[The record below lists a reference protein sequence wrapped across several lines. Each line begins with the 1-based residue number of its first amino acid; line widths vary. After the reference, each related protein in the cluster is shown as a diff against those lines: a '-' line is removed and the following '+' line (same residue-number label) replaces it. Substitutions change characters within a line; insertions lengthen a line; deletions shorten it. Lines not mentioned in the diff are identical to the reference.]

1 MIKSYFASEN
11 NQQTQLKHH
20 TNNRFNW
27 SIASC
32 MLISFLCLENT
43 AHSQNPLEQVIQE
56 KIDQMSVAEKVKQ
69 IHGKDM
75 WSTEDNTNLDIP
87 GIVVSDGPHG
97 VRFVDATAFP
107 TGMGIATSWNP
118 ELAGKIGKAMG
129 KEFHAYGKHQQL
141 GPALD
146 LCRDPRNGRSPE
158 TGGEDPFLCAHINV
172 DLVKGIQENPTIATV
187 KHFNGVNKQENRHG
201 VNHNMSYRQLMEHY
215 GYNFRRVIQ
224 DAGALSVMNAYN
236 LINGKKSAESPLL
249 LTHILRERWGFPFYV
264 ISDWGSVWDAKKAL
278 QAGCDLEM
286 VVSGQPNKFKQGLN
300 NLHKSGQIS
309 DYDIDKSV
317 RRVLRVKYL
326 SGMMDH
332 FPEGNPFIGANTPE
346 HQELALQAG
355 REAIVLLKNQD
366 QILPISDTSKTIAL
380 IGPSAAV
387 AQLDGFGS
395 SWVDPPY
402 AVSPLEGF
410 QNKISNANIKYAK
423 GCDINSSSTN
433 GFEEALNIAST
444 SDYVVF
450 VGGLD
455 QTQEGENYEPG
466 PVDRTG
472 GSIELPGKQQEL
484 ISELAKINPN
494 LIVVIK
500 SGGICAVPDAIS
512 DIKGFL
518 YAFYPGMEGGH
529 AIADVVYGDY
539 NPSGKLPVTMP
550 VNDAQMPVWNDDFSD
565 DYNGGY
571 RYYDELG
578 ITPQFAFGHGLS
590 YTQFAYDNLQ
600 TSATQFEAGA
610 PITITA
616 EVTNTGEVAGEEVAQ
631 LYLQNKGTSVWMPK
645 KELKG
650 FEKIHLEPGETKTVS
665 FLLTANELYYFD
677 EEADGYKVAE
687 GAYTA
692 MVGGASDRLNHSID
706 FNITNGTPKADLE
719 VSKIFSY
726 PRFPEVGDSV
736 LFLGLV
742 KNQGTKD
749 LLPNANV
756 KLKFEVDGSEVSF
769 SSSISDTLF
778 AGGAILIGADEG
790 LESAYWVP
798 STEKSFTVTAT
809 IDANN
814 EIVEWMESN
823 NATLSAFEVASA
835 GKSEQNN
842 LCLNRPIEVSSIE
855 SNDYPAKNL
864 VDGDFSS
871 RWSSEFSDP
880 QHLLI
885 DLEDEYYL
893 DVIALSW
900 EASHSTEYILET
912 SKDKSIWEEVTHE
925 VDANGGNDLFYPKSN
940 ARYIRL
946 RGLERVTLWGNQYG
960 HSLYEVQAYGKL
972 ASSLANKSLNLEN
985 VNIYSNPVS
994 KELFIEGLPQREK
1007 VTLEIFDI
1015 LGNRVLKKRIR
1026 GRERIDLPSEM
1037 DASQTYLIHLQGDNF
1052 REIRKM
1058 IVK

>member
-1 MIKSYFASEN
+1 MIRLLLGAFIQHLSSTPVKKVHLLTSLLVLSSP
-11 NQQTQLKHH
+11 L
-20 TNNRFNW
+20 
-27 SIASC
+27 
-32 MLISFLCLENT
+32 L
-43 AHSQNPLEQVIQE
+43 SQNPLEDRIQQN
-56 KIDQMSVAEKVKQ
+56 IDNLSVREKVKQ
-69 IHGKDM
+69 LHGQDM
-75 WSTEDNTNLDIP
+75 WSTEDNENLNIP

-107 TGMGIATSWNP
+107 TGMGIAASWNP
-118 ELAGKIGKAMG
+118 NLAGNIGRAMG

-172 DLVKGIQENPTIATV
+172 DLVKGIQENPTIATL

-236 LINGKKSAESPLL
+236 LINGKKSAENSLL
-249 LTHILRERWGFPFYV
+249 LTHILRNRWGFPFYV
-264 ISDWGSVWDAKKAL
+264 ISDWGSVWNAKKAL

-286 VVSGQPNKFKQGLN
+286 VVSGQPNKFQLGLN
-300 NLHKSGQIS
+300 NLYSSGQIS
-309 DYDIDKSV
+309 NNDIDKSV

-326 SGMMDH
+326 SGMMDN
-332 FPEGNPFIGANTPE
+332 FPEGNPFLGANTPE

-355 REAIVLLKNQD
+355 REAIVLLKNED
-366 QILPISDTSKTIAL
+366 QILPITDKTKTIA
-380 IGPSAAV
+380 IVGPSADV

-402 AVSPLEGF
+402 AISPKQGLE
-410 QNKISNANIKYAK
+410 NKISNSQIKYAK
-423 GCDINSSSTN
+423 GCDINSSNTS
-433 GFEEALNIAST
+433 GFEEAINLAKT
-444 SDYVVF
+444 SDYVIF

-472 GSIELPGKQQEL
+472 GSIELPAKQQEL
-484 ISELAKINPN
+484 ISELAKVNPN
-494 LIVVIK
+494 VIVVIK
-500 SGGICAVPDAIS
+500 SGGICAVPNAID

-518 YAFYPGMEGGH
+518 YAFYPGMEGGN
-529 AIADVVYGDY
+529 AIADVIYGDY
-539 NPSGKLPVTMP
+539 NPSAKLPVTMP
-550 VNDAQMPVWNDDFSD
+550 VNDAQMPEWNDDFSD

-590 YTQFAYDNLQ
+590 YTSFEYGNLLIN
-600 TSATQFEAGA
+600 TTEFEAGA

-616 EVTNTGEVAGEEVAQ
+616 EVTNTGDVAGEEVAQ
-631 LYLQNKGTSVWMPK
+631 LYLQNKGSSVWMPK

-650 FEKIHLEPGETKTVS
+650 FEKIHLEPGETKAIS

-677 EEADGYKVAE
+677 EEADRYKVAT

-692 MVGGASDRLNHSID
+692 LVGGASDRLNHSVD
-706 FNITNGTPKADLE
+706 FNITSGTPKADLE
-719 VSKIFSY
+719 ISKIFSY
-726 PRFPEVGDSV
+726 PRYPEVGDSV

-749 LLPNANV
+749 LLPNTSV

-790 LESAYWVP
+790 LETAYWVP
-798 STEKSFTVTAT
+798 STEKSFTITGI
-809 IDANN
+809 IDADN
-814 EIVEWMESN
+814 EVEEWIESN
-823 NATLSAFEVASA
+823 NVTLSSIEVASSD
-835 GKSEQNN
+835 KTEQNN
-842 LCLNRPIEVSSIE
+842 LCFEKPVEVSSLE
-855 SNDYPAKNL
+855 SDDYPAENL

-880 QHLLI
+880 QYLLI

-900 EASHSTEYILET
+900 EASHSSEYVLET
-912 SKDKSIWEEVTHE
+912 SNDKTIWNEVAYEE
-925 VDANGGNDLFYPKSN
+925 NGNVGNDLFYPKSN

-972 ASSLANKSLNLEN
+972 ASTLISKTLNPEKLE
-985 VNIYSNPVS
+985 IYPNPAS
-994 KELFIEGLPQREK
+994 EELFISGLPEGEK
-1007 VTLEIFDI
+1007 VKIEIFDI
-1015 LGNRVLKKRIR
+1015 LGHRILKKRIT
-1026 GRERIDLPSEM
+1026 GNERIELPSKM
-1037 DASQTYLIHLQGDNF
+1037 DSTQIYLVQFQGDNF
-1052 REIRKM
+1052 TEIRKM
-1058 IVK
+1058 AVK

>member
-1 MIKSYFASEN
+1 MTKNTRCTKASLNLKKAVAFA
-11 NQQTQLKHH
+11 TLFF
-20 TNNRFNW
+20 TITLGF
-27 SIASC
+27 A
-32 MLISFLCLENT
+32 
-43 AHSQNPLEQVIQE
+43 QNPLEDRIQQN
-56 KIDQMSVAEKVKQ
+56 INNLSVREKVKQ
-69 IHGKDM
+69 LHGQDM
-75 WSTEDNTNLDIP
+75 WSTEDNDRLNIP

-97 VRFVDATAFP
+97 VRFVDATSFP
-107 TGMGIATSWNP
+107 TGMGIAASWNP
-118 ELAGKIGKAMG
+118 HLAGNIGRAMG

-236 LINGKKSAESPLL
+236 LINGQKSAESPLL

-264 ISDWGSVWDAKKAL
+264 ISDWGSVWDAKRAL

-300 NLHKSGQIS
+300 NLHSSGQIS
-309 DYDIDKSV
+309 SNDIDKSV
-317 RRVLRVKYL
+317 RRVLRVKHL
-326 SGMMDH
+326 SGMMDN
-332 FPEGNPFIGANTPE
+332 FPEGNPFLGANTPE
-346 HQELALQAG
+346 HQELVLQAG
-355 REAIVLLKNQD
+355 REAIVLLKNED
-366 QILPISDTSKTIAL
+366 QILPITDKTKTIA
-380 IGPSAAV
+380 IVGPSADV

-402 AVSPLEGF
+402 AISPKQGLE
-410 QNKISNANIKYAK
+410 NKISNSQIKYAK
-423 GCDINSSSTN
+423 GCDINSSNTS
-433 GFEEALNIAST
+433 GFEEAINLAKT
-444 SDYVVF
+444 SDYVIF

-472 GSIELPGKQQEL
+472 GSIELPAKQQEL
-484 ISELAKINPN
+484 ISELAKVNPN
-494 LIVVIK
+494 VIVVIK
-500 SGGICAVPDAIS
+500 SGGICAVPQAID

-518 YAFYPGMEGGH
+518 YAFYPGMEGGN
-529 AIADVVYGDY
+529 AIADVIYGDY
-539 NPSGKLPVTMP
+539 NPSAKLPVTMP
-550 VNDAQMPVWNDDFSD
+550 VNDAQMPEWNDDFSD
-565 DYNGGY
+565 DHNGGY

-578 ITPQFAFGHGLS
+578 ITPQYAFGHGLS
-590 YTQFAYDNLQ
+590 YTSFEYGNLQ
-600 TSATQFEAGA
+600 INATEFEAGA

-616 EVTNTGEVAGEEVAQ
+616 EVTNTGDIAGEEVAQ
-631 LYLQNKGTSVWMPK
+631 LYLQNKGARVWMPK

-677 EEADGYKVAE
+677 EEADGYKVAT

-692 MVGGASDRLNHSID
+692 LVGGASDRLNHSAD
-706 FNITNGTPKADLE
+706 FNITSGTPKADLE
-719 VSKIFSY
+719 ISKIFSY
-726 PRFPEVGDSV
+726 PRYPEVGDSV

-749 LLPNANV
+749 LLPNTSV

-790 LESAYWVP
+790 LKSAYWVP
-798 STEKSFTVTAT
+798 STEKSFTISGL

-814 EIVEWMESN
+814 EIEEWIESN
-823 NATLSAFEVASA
+823 NATLSAIEVASA
-835 GKSEQNN
+835 EKTEQNN
-842 LCLNRPIEVSSIE
+842 LCFNKPVEVSSAE
-855 SNDYPAKNL
+855 NDDYPAENL

-880 QHLLI
+880 QYLVI
-885 DLEDEYYL
+885 DLEDEYHL

-900 EASHSTEYILET
+900 EASHSTEYVLET
-912 SKDKSIWEEVTHE
+912 SNDKTIWDEVAYEENG
-925 VDANGGNDLFYPKSN
+925 NGGNDLFYPKSN

-972 ASSLANKSLNLEN
+972 ASTLNRKTLRPEKL
-985 VNIYSNPVS
+985 NIYPNPAS
-994 KELFIEGLPQREK
+994 EELFISGLPQGEK
-1007 VTLEIFDI
+1007 MKIEIFDI
-1015 LGNRVLKKRIR
+1015 LGQRILKKRIT
-1026 GRERIDLPSEM
+1026 GNESIDLPSKM
-1037 DASQTYLIHLQGDNF
+1037 DSTQIYLVHLHGKNF
-1052 REIRKM
+1052 TEIRKM
-1058 IVK
+1058 AVK

>member
-1 MIKSYFASEN
+1 MIRRLLGAFIQHLSSTPVKKVHLLTSLLVLSSPLF
-11 NQQTQLKHH
+11 
-20 TNNRFNW
+20 
-27 SIASC
+27 
-32 MLISFLCLENT
+32 
-43 AHSQNPLEQVIQE
+43 SQNPLEDRIQQN
-56 KIDQMSVAEKVKQ
+56 IDNLSVREKVKQ
-69 IHGKDM
+69 LHGQDM
-75 WSTEDNTNLDIP
+75 WSTEDNDRLNIP

-107 TGMGIATSWNP
+107 TGMGIAASWNP
-118 ELAGKIGKAMG
+118 NLAGNIGRAMG

-172 DLVKGIQENPTIATV
+172 DLVKGIQENPTIATL

-236 LINGKKSAESPLL
+236 LINGQKSAESPLL
-249 LTHILRERWGFPFYV
+249 LTHILRKRWGFPFYV
-264 ISDWGSVWDAKKAL
+264 ISDWGSVWNAKKAL

-286 VVSGQPNKFKQGLN
+286 VVSGQPNKFQQGLN
-300 NLHKSGQIS
+300 NLFNIGQIS
-309 DYDIDKSV
+309 NNDIDKSV

-332 FPEGNPFIGANTPE
+332 FPEGNPFLGANTPE

-355 REAIVLLKNQD
+355 REAIVLLKNED
-366 QILPISDTSKTIAL
+366 QILPIKDKTKTIA
-380 IGPSAAV
+380 IVGPSADV

-402 AVSPLEGF
+402 AISPKQGLE
-410 QNKISNANIKYAK
+410 NKISNSQIKYAK
-423 GCDINSSSTN
+423 GCDINSSNTS
-433 GFEEALNIAST
+433 GFEEAINLAKT
-444 SDYVVF
+444 SDYVIF

-472 GSIELPGKQQEL
+472 GSIELPAKQQEL
-484 ISELAKINPN
+484 ISELAKVNPN
-494 LIVVIK
+494 VIVVIK
-500 SGGICAVPDAIS
+500 SGGICAVPNAID

-518 YAFYPGMEGGH
+518 YAFYPGMEGGN
-529 AIADVVYGDY
+529 AIADVIYGDY
-539 NPSGKLPVTMP
+539 NPSAKLPVTMP
-550 VNDAQMPVWNDDFSD
+550 VDDEQMPDWNDDFSD

-578 ITPQFAFGHGLS
+578 ITPQYAFGHGLS
-590 YTQFAYDNLQ
+590 YTFFEYSNLQ
-600 TSATQFEAGA
+600 INATEFEAGA

-616 EVTNTGEVAGEEVAQ
+616 EVTNTGEQAGEEVTQ

-677 EEADGYKVAE
+677 EEADGYKVAT
-687 GAYTA
+687 GAYKA
-692 MVGGASDRLNHSID
+692 LVGGASDQLNHSVD
-706 FNITNGTPKADLE
+706 FNITSGTPKADLE
-719 VSKIFSY
+719 ISKIYSY
-726 PRFPEVGDSV
+726 PRYPEVGDSV

-749 LLPNANV
+749 LLPNTSV

-798 STEKSFTVTAT
+798 STEKSFTITAI

-814 EIVEWMESN
+814 EIEEWIESN
-823 NATLSAFEVASA
+823 NVTLSSIEVASSD
-835 GKSEQNN
+835 KTEQNN
-842 LCLNRPIEVSSIE
+842 LCFEKPVEVSSLE
-855 SNDYPAKNL
+855 SDDYPAENL

-880 QHLLI
+880 QYLLI

-900 EASHSTEYILET
+900 EASHSSEYVLET
-912 SKDKSIWEEVTHE
+912 SKDKAIWDEVAYEENG
-925 VDANGGNDLFYPKSN
+925 NGGNDLFYPKRN

-960 HSLYEVQAYGKL
+960 HSLYEVQAFGKL
-972 ASSLANKSLNLEN
+972 TSTLATETLNPEKLEIYPNPASE
-985 VNIYSNPVS
+985 
-994 KELFIEGLPQREK
+994 ELFISGLPQGEK
-1007 VTLEIFDI
+1007 VKIEIFDI
-1015 LGNRVLKKRIR
+1015 LGHRILKKRIT
-1026 GRERIDLPSEM
+1026 GNERIDLPSKM
-1037 DASQTYLIHLQGDNF
+1037 DSTQIYLVHFQGDNF
-1052 REIRKM
+1052 TEIRKM
-1058 IVK
+1058 AIK